1 MITYESKQMKIALI
15 NKTQSITKPKNTA
28 SVRIVL
34 LVLVS
39 FFLGVAAT
47 AFWFHRCGS
56 TFSTNPSSGL
66 TDEPSVGQPAPSS
79 QLPPPVAIPQPLDP
93 VIVAEVKQSVP
104 NYQSISL
111 AEGANILRTAALKD
125 FATAVKE
132 MDNQVAAAQ
141 QKLQDAQGGQSVD
154 EQQSALKLLQD
165 TQAAQAEKLK
175 AVTARLQAQIAAL
188 KSLKD
193 Q

>member
-1 MITYESKQMKIALI
+1 
-15 NKTQSITKPKNTA
+15 
-28 SVRIVL
+28 
-34 LVLVS
+34 
-39 FFLGVAAT
+39 
-47 AFWFHRCGS
+47 
-56 TFSTNPSSGL
+56 
-66 TDEPSVGQPAPSS
+66 
-79 QLPPPVAIPQPLDP
+79 
-93 VIVAEVKQSVP
+93 
-104 NYQSISL
+104 
-111 AEGANILRTAALKD
+111 
-125 FATAVKE
+125 